1 MRSFCGPEHLVRS
14 PLMNELIH
22 LSHERC
28 ASVDH
33 RTDKICLEIVDLY
46 GSTVTREKPADGTG
60 AYHRLV

>member
-1 MRSFCGPEHLVRS
+1 
-14 PLMNELIH
+14 MNELIH